1 MKETKEQRNQ
11 ENWFFLSYVA
21 SGLDFFSRFGVHLTL
36 IVRWDLEPFEP
47 RFPSCDLGDGN
58 CRSIEK
64 HFSLFFLSIKSIK
77 TD

>member
-1 MKETKEQRNQ
+1 MTETKEQRNQ

-47 RFPSCDLGDGN
+47 RFPSCDLGEMTSWQEGQGFTSE
-58 CRSIEK
+58 R
-64 HFSLFFLSIKSIK
+64 
-77 TD
+77 